1 MAPLFCHLHQLT
13 SLLMK
18 RIFSHQHRRGW
29 QSMPPPATE
38 AMRTRLRAEYRQR
51 KVIPLCRCFISPPH
65 PNLYQLTSPP
75 TKRIVLLST
84 GLRVCFNVPCPAAL
98 ADTAR
103 RERII
108 MATGERR
115 SRQKKDVFQKV
126 TSTHLPAFETNC
138 TAQHRLEG
146 LLQCSLP
153 GGPCGHAQAREDN
166 NRNR

>member
-115 SRQKKDVFQKV
+115 SRQKKTFFKKLRPL
-126 TSTHLPAFETNC
+126 TSLFFKRIALLGTGWRVCFNVPRPEAFWT
-138 TAQHRLEG
+138 R
-146 LLQCSLP
+146 P
-153 GGPCGHAQAREDN
+153 GATGS
-166 NRNR
+166 